1 MPGHSRI
8 SLYFPDKHLFAEEKC
23 IVLGGDAGGTKV
35 NLAFF
40 EARFTGVS
48 LLKSSTYPSGSFPS
62 VNKILQQFMLENPE
76 YIPQKICLGVAGPVF
91 EGRVTVTN
99 LPWHLD
105 ANEIADATGVSQVI
119 LLNDLEATAY
129 GLAGLEEKDFA
140 VLQAGSPDDGGGN
153 ISILAPGTGLGE
165 AGLFWDGQAHHPFAT
180 EGGHCD
186 FSCRDDTDQ
195 QLHDYM
201 LKKYQVVSWESII
214 AGPGIYSI
222 YQFLCEVKKRKIS
235 VAMEDKLKTKDPS
248 AAVSEAAIEET
259 DGIAVE
265 AMRLFVRYLARECC
279 NLILKMKSTGGL
291 MLAGGIPPKILPLL
305 RDPWFYTNMMDCDRM
320 QDLVK
325 KVPVKVILNQQ
336 APMIGA
342 GWFGAFSSVNMV
354 QHQKIKA

>member
-1 MPGHSRI
+1 MAGHSPF
-8 SLYFPDKHLFAEEKC
+8 SLYFPDKHLFTDQKC

-40 EARFTGVS
+40 EGQSTGVR
-48 LLKSSTYPSGSFPS
+48 LLKSSSYPSGSFPS
-62 VNKILQQFMLENPE
+62 VNKILQQFMAENPE
-76 YIPQKICLGVAGPVF
+76 YIPKKICLGVAGPVF

-105 ANEIADATGVSQVI
+105 ANEIAEATGVSQVI

-129 GLAGLEEKDFA
+129 GLAGLEEKDFE
-140 VLQAGSPDDGGGN
+140 VLHAGDQEEVGGN
-153 ISILAPGTGLGE
+153 MSILAPGTGLGE
-165 AGLFWDGQAHHPFAT
+165 AGLFWDGSAHHPFAT

-186 FSCRDDTDQ
+186 FSCRDQTDL

-201 LKKYQVVSWESII
+201 LKKYQVVSWESVI

-222 YQFLCEVKKRKIS
+222 FQFLCEVKKRQIS
-235 VAMEDKLKTKDPS
+235 VAMDDKLKSGDPS
-248 AAVSEAAIEET
+248 ATVSEAAIEES
-259 DGIAVE
+259 DEVSME
-265 AMRLFVRYLARECC
+265 AMRLFIRYLARECC

-291 MLAGGIPPKILPLL
+291 FLAGGIPPKILPLL
-305 RDPWFYTNMMDCDRM
+305 RSRWFYENMMDCDRM

-325 KVPVKVILNQQ
+325 KVPVKVILNQK

-342 GWFGAFSSVNMV
+342 GWFGTYSSVNMV
-354 QHQKIKA
+354 QPQKIKA